1 MITKISLIVIIL
13 TALFFGG
20 KKYNYNNIQCSE
32 SINYVPNEATAVSVG
47 VAILLP
53 IYGKEVKQYKYKAML
68 IDSNTW
74 FVYGTLKGKLLLG
87 GVPSIKIQK
96 NNCKV
101 VAVDKGK

>member
-1 MITKISLIVIIL
+1 MITKISLSIIL
-13 TALFFGG
+13 LAVLLLGN
-20 KKYNYNNIQCSE
+20 KKPINENVQFSE
-32 SINYVPNEATAVSVG
+32 SFAYVPNEATAVSVG

-74 FVYGTLKGKLLLG
+74 FVYGTLKGKLMLG

-96 NNCKV
+96 SSCKV
-101 VAVDKGK
+101 IAVDKGK